1 MHHLWKRSAT
11 KSTKFTPLQTAQLF
25 RYNSRTRSIYTVNKE
40 ICRQPFGTL
49 KFIIRTKR
57 SSGIQSVPTTINTDT
72 DTVTSISTISFTST
86 QIPPQRKSRLTA
98 LSHRTHNSWI
108 YPHTKEEKTKYTR
121 KKAVAAAAAAEK
133 QRERKAKDKTPIS
146 HIIL

>member
-1 MHHLWKRSAT
+1 MHHLWKQSAT
-11 KSTKFTPLQTAQLF
+11 KSIKFTPLQKAQLF

-40 ICRQPFGTL
+40 ICRQPFGTS
-49 KFIIRTKR
+49 KYIIRTKR
-57 SSGIQSVPTTINTDT
+57 SSGIQSVPTTINTSTYT
-72 DTVTSISTISFTST
+72 DTTTSTFSSTST

-108 YPHTKEEKTKYTR
+108 HPHKRSENKVHTKESSS
-121 KKAVAAAAAAEK
+121 
-133 QRERKAKDKTPIS
+133 RERKAKDKTPIS